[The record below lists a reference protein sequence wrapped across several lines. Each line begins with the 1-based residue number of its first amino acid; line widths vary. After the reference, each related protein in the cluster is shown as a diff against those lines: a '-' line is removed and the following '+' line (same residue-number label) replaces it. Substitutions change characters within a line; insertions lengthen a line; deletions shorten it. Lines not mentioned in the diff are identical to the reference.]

1 MSTAISGSGA
11 RTAKILSGAAML
23 FAIVFWLVAVTPYL
37 SSSRESF
44 GEFADIFWD
53 RRYGLWLHIL
63 GGTIALFLGPV
74 QIWLGETRQRY
85 PLHRTLGTVYGVGV
99 AISSAGAFYMV
110 FTTPVGPVYAAGL
123 FGMAVAALGATVMA
137 FRAIRHRAIAQH
149 REWMLRGYVA
159 ILAFVFFRGCW
170 RRWRRWGWEARDVPA
185 PVSGWLSRLGRRGRC
200 RCWSPNGA
208 CSGGKSGR
216 DSSFRACG
224 GRRDVVAREETVSH
238 LRFSLVY
245 SCPGDD

>member
-159 ILAFVFFRGCW
+159 ILAFVFFRALLAALEALGVGGEGRPGASIRVAFAAWASWALPLLVTEWCLQ
-170 RRWRRWGWEARDVPA
+170 WGKVRAR
-185 PVSGWLSRLGRRGRC
+185 
-200 RCWSPNGA
+200 
-208 CSGGKSGR
+208 
-216 DSSFRACG
+216 
-224 GRRDVVAREETVSH
+224 
-238 LRFSLVY
+238 
-245 SCPGDD
+245 